1 MKLFTYLYDLFERL
15 SSHKLAVYI
24 MSINSFIESIF
35 WPIPADVMLIPMCI
49 YHRKRAFYY
58 ALLTVLAS
66 VLGAIVGYYLGYY
79 LYDPYVKDAIAFFH
93 YEKSMETVRNWL
105 ANEYG
110 MLMIFVGAFTPIPYK
125 VIAVTTGVVAC
136 ESILKTGHAGML
148 AIIPFVLISFV
159 GRGLR
164 FFLEAILIYLGGE
177 KMQHAIK
184 RYIDG
189 IGWACVLLIV
199 LFIVYKVLF

>member
-58 ALLTVLAS
+58 ALLTVIAS

-136 ESILKTGHAGML
+136 ESILNT
-148 AIIPFVLISFV
+148 